1 MNATWRVGLVAGVA
15 LAMLAGVVIG
25 MNLSQPAA
33 AQGDGGKGGSG
44 GPRYTVIDTEGHN
57 LLVTDNGT
65 NTLYFYTTDKDAPI
79 GSELK
84 MRGSLDLNQV
94 GKDTLVPKI
103 VKREE
108 KAP

>member
-1 MNATWRVGLVAGVA
+1 MNATWRGGLVAGVA
-15 LAMLAGVVIG
+15 LALLAGVVIG

-33 AQGDGGKGGSG
+33 AQGEGGKGGG

-84 MRGSLDLNQV
+84 LRGSLDLTHV

-108 KAP
+108 KTP